1 MKILLA
7 VDGSEFT
14 RRMLDYITVHPKL
27 FGDAPDFTVL
37 TVVSAL
43 PPRATAFSN
52 SDTVHAYYDDEAR
65 QVLDPIRQILDGKG
79 LKANY
84 VHRVG
89 NPGSEISVA
98 AREGAFDMVVM
109 GSHGHNAIQT
119 LVMGSVAAKVVGG
132 CEVPV
137 LIVR

>member
-1 MKILLA
+1 VKILLA

-27 FGDAPDFTVL
+27 FGEAPDFTVL
-37 TVVSAL
+37 TVVLAL
-43 PPRATAFSN
+43 PPRATAFSG
-52 SDTVHAYYDDEAR
+52 SDTVRGYYEDEAK
-65 QVLDPIRQILDGKG
+65 QVLEPIRTLLAGKG
-79 LKANY
+79 VQARFE
-84 VHRVG
+84 HRVG

-98 AREGAFDMVVM
+98 AREGQYDMVVL